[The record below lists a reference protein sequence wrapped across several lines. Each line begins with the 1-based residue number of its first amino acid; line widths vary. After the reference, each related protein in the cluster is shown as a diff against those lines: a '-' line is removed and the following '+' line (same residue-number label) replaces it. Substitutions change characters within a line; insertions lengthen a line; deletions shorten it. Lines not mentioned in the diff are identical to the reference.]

1 MSKEDVVCVCVCI
14 YICIYIYIHT
24 HTYVCVVE
32 YYSAMKRNEIGS
44 LAVMW
49 MDLEGRGCKRQSGA
63 PGHSCLSSPCP
74 TTARGLPFVSDGE

>member
-1 MSKEDVVCVCVCI
+1 MNEQRGCGMCVCV
-14 YICIYIYIHT
+14 CIYIYIHT

-49 MDLEGRGCKRQSGA
+49 MDLEDVIQSE
-63 PGHSCLSSPCP
+63 
-74 TTARGLPFVSDGE
+74 VSQNGKIKYYILTHIWHLEKCHR